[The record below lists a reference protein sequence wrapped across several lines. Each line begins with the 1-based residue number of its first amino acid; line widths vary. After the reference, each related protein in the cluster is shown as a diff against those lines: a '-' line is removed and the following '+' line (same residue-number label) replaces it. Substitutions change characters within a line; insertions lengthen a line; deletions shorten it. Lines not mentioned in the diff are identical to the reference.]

1 MSVFRTSVKKT
12 GSVLFLEAA
21 GLICSVLLQGTSAIA
36 QNKNGTPQTTDVIA
50 AQRTEAE
57 ETFQRTEAQLAA
69 RDAIETA
76 TTSAA
81 PNVGATA
88 VPTPAVP
95 AQVGQGRAGIDA
107 PTAPQQP
114 APAEPPSA
122 EEESHEHVMEIPHG
136 PVLKFRGFFDLDF
149 DDGPAAQ
156 ELNFP
161 LGVPAKTSFRSGEFD
176 LFISSQLAEKLSFLT
191 ELVFSSGPE
200 NVFGV
205 DLERFQLTYRYS
217 KYLEISAGRYH
228 TSIGYYNTA
237 FHHGTWF
244 STATGRPFLF
254 FFEDSGG
261 PLPIHELG
269 VTTTGL
275 VPHTGKLNLHWIAE
289 VGNGSSEINS
299 PLYGDGVQNFA
310 SDRNHKDVN
319 VAVYIRPEWV
329 EGLQVGASFLAGDLV
344 TFPGSAK
351 VNQTVTSVYAV
362 FINSKWEF
370 LNEFVLL
377 HHQVTVG
384 GQTFNSPM
392 GYTQLAYH
400 IRKARPYVRWQ
411 EVNIPS
417 ADPVTTFTGRY
428 EGPSVGI
435 RYDAFTYATLK
446 FQYNR
451 VYFRNA
457 PAENGVELQL
467 AFTF

>member
-12 GSVLFLEAA
+12 GSILVLGAA
-21 GLICSVLLQGTSAIA
+21 GLICIVLLQGTSAIA
-36 QNKNGTPQTTDVIA
+36 QNKNAAVQTTNMIS
-50 AQRTEAE
+50 AQRTEAFIAAHNAVE
-57 ETFQRTEAQLAA
+57 PPSTNSVAGAPAAAPLLAA
-69 RDAIETA
+69 TPSHSGQAGA
-76 TTSAA
+76 TTAA
-81 PNVGATA
+81 PAT
-88 VPTPAVP
+88 
-95 AQVGQGRAGIDA
+95 
-107 PTAPQQP
+107 PQAP
-114 APAEPPSA
+114 APAEPPPA
-122 EEESHEHVMEIPHG
+122 EEESHEHMMEIPHG

-149 DDGPAAQ
+149 DDGPVAQ
-156 ELNFP
+156 NLNFP
-161 LGVPAKTSFRSGEFD
+161 LGVPAKTSFRAGEFD
-176 LFISSQLAEKLSFLT
+176 LFISSQIAEKLSFLT

-217 KYLEISAGRYH
+217 KYFEISAGRYH

-244 STATGRPFLF
+244 STATGRPFAF

-275 VPHTGKLNLHWIAE
+275 VPHTGKINLHWIAE
-289 VGNGSSEINS
+289 VGNGSSEVGN
-299 PLYGDGVQNFA
+299 PLYGDGVENFA

-319 VAVYIRPEWV
+319 VAFYIRPEWV
-329 EGLQVGASFLAGDLV
+329 EGLQIGASFLTGDLV
-344 TFPGSAK
+344 TSGGTVK
-351 VNQTVTSVYAV
+351 VNQTVTSAYAV
-362 FINSKWEF
+362 LIDSRWEF

-377 HHQVTVG
+377 HHQAAVG

-400 IRKARPYVRWQ
+400 IGKARPYFRWQ

-417 ADPVTTFTGRY
+417 ADPVTTFKGRY
-428 EGPSVGI
+428 EGPSGGI
-435 RYDAFTYATLK
+435 RYDVFTYAALK

-457 PAENGVELQL
+457 AAENGVELQL